1 MSGRQ
6 RLLVIKLGA
15 LGDFVQAT
23 GPFAAIRDHHPK
35 AHITLLTTEPYMA
48 FAAASPWFDDI
59 WCDRRPPPWH
69 LLAWWQVIRQ
79 LASGHFDWVYDLQTS
94 DRTATY
100 YRLMRWPWRPG
111 PPPCWSGIARGCSHP
126 HANPARDTMHTLKRQ
141 AEQLAMAGIARVPP
155 PSLDWVT
162 GDIAGFALPQAYALL
177 VPGSAPTRPRKRWPA
192 QGYAALAKSLAARG
206 ITPVLLGT
214 RAEAA
219 ENRAIAAACPAAR
232 DLTGQTGLADIVVLA
247 RAAAGAVGNDT
258 GPMHLIALANTPC
271 LVLFSDASDPA
282 LCAPLGDDVA
292 ILRAQDLAALPMV
305 EVEAALR
312 LR

>member
-1 MSGRQ
+1 MSTPQ

-35 AHITLLTTEPYMA
+35 AHITLLTTRPFVD

-59 WCDRRPPPWH
+59 WCDNRPPPWH
-69 LLAWWQVIRQ
+69 LLGWWHVIGQ
-79 LASGHFDWVYDLQTS
+79 LASAHFDWVYDLQTS

-100 YRLMRWPWRPG
+100 YRLMRWPLRAG

-126 HANPARDTMHTLKRQ
+126 HANPNRDNMHTLKRQ
-141 AEQLAMAGIARVPP
+141 AEQLAMAGITRVPP
-155 PSLDWVT
+155 PTLHWVT
-162 GDIAGFALPQAYALL
+162 GDIAGFDLTSPYALL
-177 VPGSAPTRPRKRWPA
+177 VPGGAPTRPRKRWPA
-192 QGYAALAKSLAARG
+192 QAYAALAGSLAARG

-214 RAEAA
+214 QAEAA
-219 ENRAIAAACPAAR
+219 ENQAIAAACPQAR

-247 RAAAGAVGNDT
+247 RSAAGAVGNDT
-258 GPMHLIALANTPC
+258 GPMHVIALAGAPC

-282 LCAPLGDDVA
+282 LCAPIGDDVA
-292 ILRAQDLAALPMV
+292 ILSAQDLAQLSLAK
-305 EVEAALR
+305 VEAHLR